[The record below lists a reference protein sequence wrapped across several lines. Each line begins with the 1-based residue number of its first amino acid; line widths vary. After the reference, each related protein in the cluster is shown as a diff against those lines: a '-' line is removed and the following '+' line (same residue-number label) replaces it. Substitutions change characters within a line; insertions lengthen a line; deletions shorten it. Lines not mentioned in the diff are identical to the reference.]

1 MASEI
6 LIELMGGVLNKP
18 AQQGSKLSARAVLA
32 RRAVENQRPSKAP
45 TTAGPAP
52 LPHYHPN
59 APIAVAEE
67 EPEMDPDLLRRI
79 SRVEMVKTKV
89 ETV

>member
-1 MASEI
+1 
-6 LIELMGGVLNKP
+6 MGAVLKKP

-32 RRAVENQRPSKAP
+32 RRAVESQQPFKGPSGTP
-45 TTAGPAP
+45 PSP

-59 APIAVAEE
+59 APIAVVEE
-67 EPEMDPDLLRRI
+67 EPEMDPELLKRI